1 MSSFEFAIQVNYAR
15 LYHYETLSIPVFV
28 NHRLLMADA
37 WAADEVFKPEAVGY
51 SYDDV
56 ILMPG
61 FIDFPVESVRLTTR
75 ISRNINIHL
84 PLVSAP
90 MDTITES
97 TMAIN
102 MALLGGIGIVH
113 HLQTID
119 QQIEKVMKVKR
130 YENGFI
136 ADVVVLGPKEPIS
149 RIDCVKKEM
158 GFSTVPVTEDGRPG
172 SRLIGIVSRVDI
184 DYIED
189 RSTAIEEVMTRDII
203 TGKLPISLV
212 EANDLLRSRKITH
225 LPIVDGDGRLVSMVC
240 RNDLKKI
247 QDYPNS
253 SRDKN
258 GNLLVGASV
267 PCTEDNVWERCV
279 ALVQAGVNLIVL
291 DADQGDSSV
300 QIRLLQRIKGSYPD
314 VDVVAGNVVSMLQAY
329 HLLEAGAD
337 CLRIGMGCSS
347 VGTTTDV
354 VAVGRA
360 QATAVYR
367 IAKLAS
373 SRYNVPVIADGGVS
387 NSGHIM
393 KALALGASSVMLGSM
408 LAGTT
413 ETPGAYFYHQ
423 GSTKVKSY
431 RGSRSASA
439 LKDMV
444 NRGDVDNSSRLLVQG
459 VSAVV
464 LDKGSIQKLIPYH
477 IQGVKHGM
485 QDIGAKSIEELHK
498 QLYAGELRMEVRSGA
513 AIREGNVHDLI
524 TFHNTQIVKG

>member
-1 MSSFEFAIQVNYAR
+1 
-15 LYHYETLSIPVFV
+15 
-28 NHRLLMADA
+28 MADA
-37 WAADEVFKPEAVGY
+37 WSADQVFKPDSIGY

-75 ISRNINIHL
+75 VSRNIRINL

-113 HLQTID
+113 HLQTIE
-119 QQIEKVMKVKR
+119 QQVEKITKVKR

-136 ADVVVLGPKEPIS
+136 ADVVVLGPQEPIS
-149 RIDCVKKEM
+149 RVDEVKKEM
-158 GFSTVPVTEDGRPG
+158 GFSTVPITVDGKPG

-189 RSTAIEEVMTRDII
+189 RSTPIEQVMTRDLI
-203 TGKLPISLV
+203 TGSLPISLV
-212 EANDLLRSRKITH
+212 EANDLLRKKKLTH
-225 LPIVDGDGRLVSMVC
+225 LPIVNVSGELVSMVC

-253 SRDKN
+253 SRDPN

-267 PCTEDNVWERCV
+267 PCSDDNVWERCV
-279 ALVQAGVNLIVL
+279 ALISAGVNMIVL

-300 QIRLLQRIKGSYPD
+300 QINLLRRLKATYPEI
-314 VDVVAGNVVSMLQAY
+314 DVVAGNVVSMTQAS

-337 CLRIGMGCSS
+337 ALRIGMGCSS
-347 VGTTTDV
+347 VGTTADV

-367 IAKLAS
+367 IAKLAFT
-373 SRYNVPVIADGGVS
+373 RYNVPVIADGGVS

-393 KALALGASSVMLGSM
+393 KAMALGASSVMLGS
-408 LAGTT
+408 LIAGTT
-413 ETPGAYFYHQ
+413 ETPGGYFYHQ

-439 LKDMV
+439 LKDLA
-444 NRGDVDNSSRLLVQG
+444 NRGNMDNSNNRHLVQG
-459 VSAVV
+459 ISAVV
-464 LDKGSIQKLIPYH
+464 LDKGSIHKLIPYH

-485 QDIGAKSIEELHK
+485 QDIGANSIDELHK
-498 QLYAGELRMEVRSGA
+498 QLYNGELRMEVRSGA

-524 TFHNTQIVKG
+524 TFQNTQILQT